1 MVQNDSLNA
10 LHDYRVIPAGDGY
23 GSEIDLTFLIDL
35 LWVVVTSIVVFFF
48 IMMSVETRFFCSKAN
63 TVFD

>member
-1 MVQNDSLNA
+1 MVQNDSLKA

-35 LWVVVTSIVVFFF
+35 LWVGVTSIVFFF
-48 IMMSVETRFFCSKAN
+48 LYNDECG
-63 TVFD
+63 D